1 MGQLT
6 LDQVVTALRAA
17 GFNTERG
24 YPARKMAVLTEPAV
38 AVNLQRLSRKEQTLT
53 ALVTIYSPAEL
64 GAVACEETALA
75 AADVLTEQ
83 GGSCEVSACEFDGK
97 AGLFSEKISATFLT
111 AVPLVKLGETVL
123 KYVEAFTCWR
133 TVDEDAGITS
143 LDGAPWNFR
152 LEEFFPVDALE
163 EEEPEEPFYLMH
175 INENGSETFSECQWT
190 YQRRVWSETG
200 TRQIRLGTAQDMQN
214 G

>member
-1 MGQLT
+1 MN
-6 LDQVVTALRAA
+6 LDKVVSALRAA
-17 GFNTERG
+17 GFNTQRG
-24 YPARKMAVLTEPAV
+24 YPARKMPILTEAAA

-83 GGSCEVSACEFDGK
+83 GGQCEVLACEFDGR

-111 AVPLVKLGETVL
+111 AVPVVKLDETVL

-133 TVDEDAGITS
+133 TVDEDAGITD
-143 LDGAPWNFR
+143 LDAAPWNFR

-175 INENGSETFSECQWT
+175 INENGSETFSECRWT

-200 TRQIRLGTAQDMQN
+200 TRQIRLGTALDMQN